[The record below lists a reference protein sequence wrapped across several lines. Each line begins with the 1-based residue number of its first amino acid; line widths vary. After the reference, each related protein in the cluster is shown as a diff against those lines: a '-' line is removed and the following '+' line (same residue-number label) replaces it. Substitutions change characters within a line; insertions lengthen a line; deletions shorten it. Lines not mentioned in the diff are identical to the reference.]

1 MKKQKLE
8 KLEALRGFA
17 ALYVVFF
24 HALPQNLYLFGIN
37 IGFLFRFGPES
48 VILFFILSGF
58 VIKYTYTK
66 SKDKSFRNYFIR
78 RFVRLYVPL
87 LAIFLLAYL
96 LKCFHEGAFA
106 NPELHDLI
114 GNLLML
120 QDVATQK
127 PNVLFG
133 VYLANGPL
141 WSLSYEWWFYM
152 IFFVLVSNID
162 SSRLNFW
169 VNVIVIAAAA
179 SYILYPFTVNRFL
192 MYFSI
197 WWIGVRFATTYLEGK
212 KYLLKDYLPYAGVLL
227 AITVLMG
234 INLLIHKSDIYTHKF
249 IYSAYP
255 IIELRH
261 FAFAV
266 IVMIGA
272 IVWKNFNFIG
282 FDYIFGVFK
291 YIAPCSYVIYISHTY
306 LVVEAT
312 YLKFLNNRALEL
324 GIYVVVLIAFSYM
337 VEVFLYDIIR
347 KKLIK

>member
-1 MKKQKLE
+1 M
-8 KLEALRGFA
+8 
-17 ALYVVFF
+17 
-24 HALPQNLYLFGIN
+24 YLWGIN
-37 IGFLFRFGPES
+37 FGFLFRFGPES

-58 VIKYTYTK
+58 VIKYTYQK

-87 LAIFLLAYL
+87 LAIFLLAYV
-96 LKCFHEGAFA
+96 LKCFQEGRMA
-106 NPELHDLI
+106 NPELWDLM
-114 GNLLML
+114 GNILML
-120 QDVATQK
+120 QDVTTQK

-152 IFFVLVSNID
+152 IFFVLATYINNA
-162 SSRLNFW
+162 RLNFW
-169 VNVIVIAAAA
+169 VNVLTITAAVT
-179 SYILYPFTVNRFL
+179 YIFYPFTVNRFL

-197 WWIGVRFATTYLEGK
+197 WWIGVRFATTYLDNKEFR
-212 KYLLKDYLPYAGVLL
+212 LKDYLPYAGVLL
-227 AITVLMG
+227 TITVLMA
-234 INLLIHKSDIYTHKF
+234 INLLIHKSAIQNYKF

-261 FAFAV
+261 FTFAF
-266 IVMIGA
+266 IMLISTL
-272 IVWKNFNFIG
+272 VWKQFSFVG
-282 FDYIFGVFK
+282 FDQIFGVFK

-324 GIYVVVLIAFSYM
+324 GIYVAVLIAFSYF
-337 VEVFLYDIIR
+337 VEVFLYNKVR
-347 KKLIK
+347 KVLIP